1 LHLHLLQM
9 SECGLVLLLVELDG
23 LTIFVV
29 DRLSRLASHLLLVL
43 NDKRVQ
49 LVLVNLKH
57 LTIFI
62 VIVLIHHLAILI
74 KLRCIIFFLQSFWD
88 LHLLFVLII
97 ILILRLDLDLLLHTF
112 DAHVLIIILL
122 LIIVILV
129 KLWLIIGILHLL
141 VAIFFNYVV
150 FLLHLVVHHL
160 LLITLVFF
168 FFLFSFFAL
177 VVSFLSFSLLHLI
190 SKRKRVRRRE
200 VGSRKVES
208 VVVLS

>member
-1 LHLHLLQM
+1 M

-23 LTIFVV
+23 LAVLVV
-29 DRLSRLASHLLLVL
+29 DRLRRLASHLLLVL

-49 LVLVNLKH
+49 LVLVDLKH

-74 KLRCIIFFLQSFWD
+74 ELRCVIFFLQSFGD
-88 LHLLFVLII
+88 LHLIFVLIV
-97 ILILRLDLDLLLHTF
+97 ILILRLDLDLLLHTLN
-112 DAHVLIIILL
+112 AHVLIILL
-122 LIIVILV
+122 LIVFILV

-141 VAIFFNYVV
+141 VTIFFNDVV
-150 FLLHLVVHHL
+150 FLMHLVVHHL
-160 LLITLVFF
+160 LLISLVIV

-177 VVSFLSFSLLHLI
+177 VVSLLSFSLLHLI
-190 SKRKRVRRRE
+190 SKRKRVRRWE
-200 VGSRKVES
+200 VGCRKVES

>member
-1 LHLHLLQM
+1 M

-23 LTIFVV
+23 LAVLVV
-29 DRLSRLASHLLLVL
+29 DRLRRLASHLLLVL

-49 LVLVNLKH
+49 LVLVDLKH

-74 KLRCIIFFLQSFWD
+74 ELRCVIFFLQSFGD
-88 LHLLFVLII
+88 LHLLFVLIV
-97 ILILRLDLDLLLHTF
+97 ILILRLDLDLLFHTF
-112 DAHVLIIILL
+112 DAHILIIILL
-122 LIIVILV
+122 LIVVILV

-141 VAIFFNYVV
+141 VAFFNNDVV

-160 LLITLVFF
+160 LLISLVLF

-190 SKRKRVRRRE
+190 SKRKSVRRWE

-208 VVVLS
+208 VVVFS

>member
-1 LHLHLLQM
+1 M

-23 LTIFVV
+23 LAVLVV
-29 DRLSRLASHLLLVL
+29 DRLRRLASHLLLVL

-74 KLRCIIFFLQSFWD
+74 ELRCVIFFLQSFGD
-88 LHLLFVLII
+88 LHLLFVLIV
-97 ILILRLDLDLLLHTF
+97 ILILRLDLDLLFHTF
-112 DAHVLIIILL
+112 DAHILIIILL
-122 LIIVILV
+122 LIVVILV

-141 VAIFFNYVV
+141 VAFFNNDVV

-160 LLITLVFF
+160 LLISLVLF

-190 SKRKRVRRRE
+190 SKRKSVRRWE

-208 VVVLS
+208 VVVFS

>member
-1 LHLHLLQM
+1 M

-23 LTIFVV
+23 LAVLVV
-29 DRLSRLASHLLLVL
+29 NRLRWLASHLLLVL

-49 LVLVNLKH
+49 LVLVDLKH

-74 KLRCIIFFLQSFWD
+74 ELRCVIFFLQSFGD
-88 LHLLFVLII
+88 LHLLFVLIV
-97 ILILRLDLDLLLHTF
+97 ILILSLDLDLLFHTF

-122 LIIVILV
+122 LIVVILV

-141 VAIFFNYVV
+141 VAIFYNDVV

-160 LLITLVFF
+160 LLITFVLF

-190 SKRKRVRRRE
+190 SKRKRVRRWE
-200 VGSRKVES
+200 VGCRKVES
-208 VVVLS
+208 VVVFS

>member
-1 LHLHLLQM
+1 M

-23 LTIFVV
+23 LAVLVV
-29 DRLSRLASHLLLVL
+29 DRLRRLASHLLLVL

-74 KLRCIIFFLQSFWD
+74 KLRCIIFFLQSFGD
-88 LHLLFVLII
+88 LHLLFVLIV
-97 ILILRLDLDLLLHTF
+97 ILILRLDLDLLFHTF
-112 DAHVLIIILL
+112 DAHILIIILL
-122 LIIVILV
+122 LIVVILV

-141 VAIFFNYVV
+141 VAFFNNDVV

-160 LLITLVFF
+160 LLISLVLF

-190 SKRKRVRRRE
+190 SKRKSVRRWE

-208 VVVLS
+208 VVVFS

>member
-1 LHLHLLQM
+1 M

-23 LTIFVV
+23 LAVLVV
-29 DRLSRLASHLLLVL
+29 DRLRWLASHLLLVL

-49 LVLVNLKH
+49 LVLVDLKH

-74 KLRCIIFFLQSFWD
+74 ELRCVIFFLQSFGD
-88 LHLLFVLII
+88 LHLLFVLIV
-97 ILILRLDLDLLLHTF
+97 ILILSLDLDLLFITF
-112 DAHVLIIILL
+112 DAHILIIILL
-122 LIIVILV
+122 LIVVILV

-141 VAIFFNYVV
+141 VTIFYNDVV

-160 LLITLVFF
+160 LLITLVLF

-190 SKRKRVRRRE
+190 SKRKRVRRWE
-200 VGSRKVES
+200 VGCRKVES
-208 VVVLS
+208 VVVFS

>member
-1 LHLHLLQM
+1 M

-23 LTIFVV
+23 LAVLVV
-29 DRLSRLASHLLLVL
+29 DRLRRLASHLLLVL

-49 LVLVNLKH
+49 LVLVDLKH

-74 KLRCIIFFLQSFWD
+74 ELRCVIFFLQSFGD
-88 LHLLFVLII
+88 LHLLFVLIV
-97 ILILRLDLDLLLHTF
+97 ILILSLHLDLLFHTF

-122 LIIVILV
+122 LIVVILV

-141 VAIFFNYVV
+141 VTIFFNDVV
-150 FLLHLVVHHL
+150 FLMHLVVHHL
-160 LLITLVFF
+160 LLISLVIV

-177 VVSFLSFSLLHLI
+177 VVSILSFSLLHLI
-190 SKRKRVRRRE
+190 SKRKRVRRWE
-200 VGSRKVES
+200 VGCRKVES